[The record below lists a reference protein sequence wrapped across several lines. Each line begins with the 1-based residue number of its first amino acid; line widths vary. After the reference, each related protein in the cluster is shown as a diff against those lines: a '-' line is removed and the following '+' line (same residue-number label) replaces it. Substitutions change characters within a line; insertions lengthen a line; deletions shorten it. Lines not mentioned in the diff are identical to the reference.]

1 MTPPTEQVPP
11 PLSQMSSHEALLSGC
26 KKLAHVPND
35 DIHQIASLLSQM
47 SVQYYQDVRQQAQ
60 RSFFSALGAAV
71 VGLIVFIYAASKGMS
86 EGTLDVY
93 VSVLAGGL
101 IEVIS
106 GINFYLYFRTARQF
120 AAFHTCLERT
130 NRFLMANAMCEHLH
144 EDKDKMRAE
153 LIRVVANAPLLTL
166 RLLEN
171 GENVDK

>member
-1 MTPPTEQVPP
+1 MTTQTDQVT
-11 PLSQMSSHEALLSGC
+11 SSHMSSHEALLSEC
-26 KKLAHVPND
+26 EKLAHVPND
-35 DIHQIASLLSQM
+35 DIHQIASLFAQM

-60 RSFFSALGAAV
+60 RSFSSALGAAV
-71 VGLIVFIYAASKGMS
+71 VGLIVFIYAAIIAMNSANNI
-86 EGTLDVY
+86 EVY
-93 VSVLAGGL
+93 VSALAGGL
-101 IEVIS
+101 IELIS

-130 NRFLMANAMCEHLH
+130 NRFLIANAMCEHLG
-144 EDKDKMRAE
+144 ERKDEMRAE